1 MARVSTDGEAG
12 SHRRSRSRDFVEFM
26 PAARF
31 RVHYPS
37 RLLAWLVE
45 DHKFVREALV
55 RSFPRAIR
63 RELTTN
69 ERVIEIPFA
78 IRALKLPRGS
88 RVLDIGSR
96 WSPLPLHL
104 AALGYRTVATDL
116 ASFPLQGGGA
126 DFVCADLT
134 RPPFKPESFDGAVM
148 VSTLEHVGLGFYE
161 KGMDPE
167 ADVVLMRALRLVLKP
182 EGLLILTVPFGRAGV
197 GFFQRSYDGQRLR
210 RVTDGWIWEEARFHV
225 RRGTSWE
232 ETTETIAVR
241 EESVLQTH
249 AVALVSLRRP

>member
-1 MARVSTDGEAG
+1 MATGSTDREAG
-12 SHRRSRSRDFVEFM
+12 SRRRSRSRDFVDFM
-26 PAARF
+26 PAAWF
-31 RVHYPS
+31 RLHYPS

-45 DHKFVREALV
+45 DHKFLREALV

-63 RELTTN
+63 RELATN

-78 IRALKLPRGS
+78 IRGLKLPRGS

-96 WSPLPLHL
+96 WSPLPLYL

-116 ASFPLQGGGA
+116 VSFPLQGGGA

-148 VSTLEHVGLGFYE
+148 VSTLEHVGVGFYE
-161 KGMDPE
+161 KGTDPE
-167 ADVVLMRALRLVLKP
+167 ADVALMRALRLLLKP
-182 EGLLILTVPFGRAGV
+182 EGLLVFTVPFGRAGV
-197 GFFQRSYDGQRLR
+197 GPVQRSYDGQRLR

-225 RRGTSWE
+225 RRGAAWE
-232 ETTETIAVR
+232 ETTEAIAMR
-241 EESVLQTH
+241 EESRLQTH